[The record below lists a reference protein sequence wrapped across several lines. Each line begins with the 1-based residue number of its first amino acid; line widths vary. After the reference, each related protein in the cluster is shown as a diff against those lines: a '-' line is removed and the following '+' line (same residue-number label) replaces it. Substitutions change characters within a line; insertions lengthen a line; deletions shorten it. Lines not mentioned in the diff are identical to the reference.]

1 MVIWLTAPLIVVL
14 LVCATYVGRHSIS
27 NQLNQWSLLPKPE
40 RLTELYFSDSN
51 TLPKTYTSGQKQ
63 NASFTVHDIEYRT
76 TKYYYTVDQSSGDGK
91 TGLVLAH
98 GSFTLSQNL
107 SKAFKIPITL
117 VNQGG
122 RSQVEVN
129 LAYDG
134 IVFGAN
140 NLSQESESI
149 SYLVNEV
156 GAQQ

>member
-1 MVIWLTAPLIVVL
+1 MVL

-27 NQLNQWSLLPKPE
+27 NQLNRWSLLPKPE

-51 TLPKTYTSGQKQ
+51 TLPKTYTPGQKQ
-63 NASFTVHDIEYRT
+63 AASFTVHDIEYRT
-76 TKYYYTVDQSSGDGK
+76 TKYLYTVDQSSGDGK

-98 GSFTLSQNL
+98 GSFTLSQNQ
-107 SKAFKIPITL
+107 SKALKIPITP
-117 VNQGG
+117 VNQGS

-129 LAYDG
+129 LTYDG

-140 NLSQESESI
+140 NLNQESESI